1 MGYIPIRSFLMDKVK
16 INFNMF
22 SANMEHKIRSKS
34 TVIITLNRG
43 VVGEEIWSSLRS
55 KQIQ

>member
-22 SANMEHKIRSKS
+22 SASMEHKIRSKS
-34 TVIITLNRG
+34 TVIITLNKG
-43 VVGEEIWSSLRS
+43 VVSEEIWSSLRS